1 MPPFQKALRET
12 ARGAAGILFL
22 SALLAVVT
30 AWIHPHAPGYNEG
43 RLEAGE
49 ITLPMVQ
56 RFEGNVLWI
65 DARAR
70 YEYEAGHIPGA
81 VLLNEDDW
89 DEGLF
94 RFFDA
99 HAEDPD
105 ALIVVYC
112 GQAGCQSSIAVAS
125 RLRREAGLEQV
136 YHLKGGWT
144 AWTDAGGT
152 P

>member
-1 MPPFQKALRET
+1 MPQFRKALRET
-12 ARGAAGILFL
+12 TRGAAGILFL
-22 SALLAVVT
+22 SAILAVVT
-30 AWIHPHAPGYNEG
+30 AWMHPRAPTYSEG

-49 ITLPMVQ
+49 ITLSMAH

-65 DARAR
+65 DARAA

-89 DEGLF
+89 DESLF

-99 HAEDPD
+99 YADDPD

-112 GQAGCQSSIAVAS
+112 GQEGCQSSKAVAA

-136 YHLKGGWT
+136 YHLQGGWA
-144 AWTDAGGT
+144 AWTEAEGT